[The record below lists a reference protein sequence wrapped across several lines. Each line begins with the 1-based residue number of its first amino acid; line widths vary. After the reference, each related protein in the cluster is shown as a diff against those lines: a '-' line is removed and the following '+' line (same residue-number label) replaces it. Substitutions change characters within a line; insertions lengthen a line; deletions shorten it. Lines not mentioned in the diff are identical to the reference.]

1 MYDMLEEHVFDRVLT
16 FPRRDEIHG
25 DEKQPV
31 TMWVKSSIIHNI
43 VNEAGMIGWRIHEDD
58 LRYADAI
65 IEETYYI
72 DIDRGGKK
80 AVVWDTKSQ
89 QYVEKI

>member
-1 MYDMLEEHVFDRVLT
+1 GYGENLVRVFTGRIRGEIEQNSDEKTITINCVDMYDMLEEHVFDRVLT

-43 VNEAGMIGWRIHEDD
+43 VNEAGMIGWR
-58 LRYADAI
+58 
-65 IEETYYI
+65 
-72 DIDRGGKK
+72 
-80 AVVWDTKSQ
+80 
-89 QYVEKI
+89 